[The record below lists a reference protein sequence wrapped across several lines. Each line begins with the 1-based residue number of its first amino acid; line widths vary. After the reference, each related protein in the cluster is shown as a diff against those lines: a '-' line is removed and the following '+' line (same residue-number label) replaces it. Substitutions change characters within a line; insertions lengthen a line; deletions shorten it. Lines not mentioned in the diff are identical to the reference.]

1 MFDTAGTL
9 TTFEQATLALQEA
22 AVTAAHLQAWVA
34 LAVGLIQ
41 AGIVGYGIRYMARM
55 GDRREQQHAER
66 HAETM
71 EAMRTQ
77 AERHAEATR
86 THAERHAE
94 TMEAMRTQAER
105 HAETMRI
112 HAERHAETMEAM
124 RTHAE
129 RHAEAT
135 LAHAERHAETMLAL
149 RTLIERTAPPKGA
162 A

>member
-77 AERHAEATR
+77 AERHAETMRTQAERHAETMR

-105 HAETMRI
+105 HAE
-112 HAERHAETMEAM
+112 AM
-124 RTHAE
+124 RTQAE
-129 RHAEAT
+129 RHAEA
-135 LAHAERHAETMLAL
+135 MLAL